1 MSDTP
6 KNPADSGKPVEAA
19 SAAPGEKRSASRP
32 RQLARA
38 SESGDPQVHQLLAE
52 RQTAQ
57 MNLATHKAAAEQS
70 KAALE
75 GLEEDVAAADAALAE
90 LGYE

>member
-1 MSDTP
+1 MADTP
-6 KNPADSGKPVEAA
+6 NTPAGSGRTVESA

-32 RQLARA
+32 QHLARA
-38 SESGDPQVHQLLAE
+38 AESGDPAVHQLLAE

-57 MNLATHKAAAEQS
+57 MNLATHKAAAEES
-70 KAALE
+70 REALE
-75 GLEEDVAAADAALAE
+75 GHEEKVKAADDALAE